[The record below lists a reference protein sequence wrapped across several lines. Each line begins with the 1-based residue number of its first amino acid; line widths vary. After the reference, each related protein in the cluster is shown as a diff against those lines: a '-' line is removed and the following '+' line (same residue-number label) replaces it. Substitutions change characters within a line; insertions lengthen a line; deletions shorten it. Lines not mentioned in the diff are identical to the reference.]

1 MNPPEVSGVAGAG
14 SARDAHK
21 PSLKER
27 ATGELKQ
34 FFVMFFYLWVL
45 FALFAL
51 HNTIVLA
58 EHHLNYPAQGFAIV
72 NALVLAK
79 VMLLA
84 EAFHLGSRFND
95 KALVYSIVYKAFAF
109 SVVLIGFHLLERVL
123 VGVFEGKTVAQ
134 SFPSIGGGSLK
145 GIVSVGTIVFVA
157 LIPFF
162 TFQEVSRVIGKAEL
176 WSLIFRRGTKVYT
189 LQSKPQ

>member
-1 MNPPEVSGVAGAG
+1 MNTPGVSGVAEAG
-14 SARDAHK
+14 SDRDAHK

-27 ATGELKQ
+27 AAEELKQ
-34 FFVMFFYLWVL
+34 FLVIFFYLWVF

-51 HNTIVLA
+51 HSTIIQA

-72 NALVLAK
+72 NALVMAK

-134 SFPSIGGGSLK
+134 SFPSMGGGSLK
-145 GIVSVGTIVFVA
+145 GIVSVGTIVFVS

-176 WSLIFRRGTKVYT
+176 WSLIFRRGAKVYT